1 MTVETAATSI
11 DTFSASSRPG
21 TWNGS
26 FQCLSVHPCHTK
38 LKRLWVLL
46 NENQMMITIGNSRYA
61 SAIAAYTGSDQ
72 WSTARPAR
80 RIGETPGGR
89 AVRVAAAGAG

>member
-1 MTVETAATSI
+1 MIVEIAAISI
-11 DTFSASSRPG
+11 DTFSALNRPG

-26 FQCLSVHPCHTK
+26 FQCLSVHPCQTK

-61 SAIAAYTGSDQ
+61 SASAA
-72 WSTARPAR
+72 
-80 RIGETPGGR
+80 
-89 AVRVAAAGAG
+89 